1 MLQTA
6 VSFIENNVWL
16 HALLVLA
23 DTAFAVASC
32 ALLTRLLFGLR
43 CTRRYAYIVV
53 CVLTAGGAALQT
65 AADLRPEAFGDWVL
79 TVSLLLPFVCAA
91 VLFFSRGVW
100 KALLAALCCDAARG
114 GLKYLLLMFFGYD
127 YKAQNPGAELLA
139 GAAVSAF
146 LFAVLALISL
156 LRRADDKKGRT
167 RIDARLY
174 LLIAVT
180 AIVFILS
187 MVLLGLNNTAQRRTE
202 FFITLAN
209 IPLFAATIGFS
220 VRAFLKAKLAEEN
233 YRNTLSV
240 QLAHF
245 ENMERKNDEL
255 RMFRHDLPKKL
266 RPLMLCVREGRT
278 EEAEEILRSFNVE
291 LEASRPRYATGNI
304 SLDTVLECAQQ
315 AAEKQQ
321 TEIELS
327 SGSVFP
333 AEGIAPVDIYTIFSN
348 ALDNALEAC
357 AHTEAPRKVTVASR
371 VNAGRVYVRVT
382 NPFAG
387 ALRFADGLPRTTKRD
402 SAAHGYGMRSI
413 RKTAEKYGQNNVKC
427 SAENGIFC
435 LQIELTVPRE

>member
-6 VSFIENNVWL
+6 VSLIENNVWA
-16 HALLVLA
+16 HALLALA

-43 CTRRYAYIVV
+43 CGRRYAYIAV

-65 AADLRPEAFGDWVL
+65 AADLSPAAFGDWVL
-79 TVSLLLPFVCAA
+79 TVSLLLPFVCVA

-127 YKAQNPGAELLA
+127 YLRQNVYAELSA
-139 GAAVSAF
+139 GAAAAF
-146 LFAVLALISL
+146 LLFAVLAAVWLR
-156 LRRADDKKGRT
+156 RRADVRKGRT

-233 YRNTLSV
+233 YRNTLSM

-266 RPLMLCVREGRT
+266 RPLMRCMQEGRS

-291 LEASRPRYATGNI
+291 LEASRPRYASGNI

-321 TEIELS
+321 TEIELA

-333 AEGIAPVDIYTIFSN
+333 AEGIAPVDIYTVFSN

-357 AHTEAPRKVTVASR
+357 ARTEAPRRITVASR
-371 VNAGRVYVRVT
+371 VNAGRVYVRIT

-387 ALRFADGLPRTTKRD
+387 PLRFTDGLPKTTKRD
-402 SAAHGYGMRSI
+402 AAAHGYGMRSI

-427 SAENGIFC
+427 SAENGVFC
-435 LQIELTVPRE
+435 LQIELTVP